1 MVAGGNMKG
10 NEMKK
15 LVKILVGLV
24 VVVVV
29 LALAAVL
36 TLPMTIGP
44 IVKTAASVGG
54 PKALGV
60 PVSVGDVKL
69 SPLAGSLVIS
79 QVKVGNPQGY
89 SDKNAFEVEKVEIGL
104 DIKSL
109 RSDTIL
115 VKKIQI
121 DAPGIVFETKD
132 GKSNFDAML
141 ANAKKSSDE
150 EKAKTEKE
158 KKPGKK
164 VVIEEF
170 SLNDAKVSYASS
182 LTLGKAVTLPL
193 PSVSLHDIGKASG
206 GITFVEAVAEI
217 IKSVLGGLTQA
228 VTGVAGT
235 AGDLLKGVG
244 GSAADAAK
252 GVEKALKD
260 VGGTAG
266 DAVKGLSGAL
276 KGDAADG
283 SAGDTVKDAG
293 EALKD
298 AGGAAGDAVKDAAGS
313 LKKLNPFKK

>member
-1 MVAGGNMKG
+1 
-10 NEMKK
+10 MKK

-115 VKKIQI
+115 VRKILI

-150 EKAKTEKE
+150 EKAKPEKE
-158 KKPGKK
+158 KTPGKK

-170 SLNDAKVSYASS
+170 SLNGAKVSYASN
-182 LTLGKAVTLPL
+182 LTLGKAVMLPL
-193 PSVSLHDIGKASG
+193 PSVTLHDIGKASG
-206 GITFVEAVAEI
+206 GVTFVEAVTEI
-217 IKSVLGGLTQA
+217 IKSVLGGITQM
-228 VTGVAGT
+228 VAGAAGA
-235 AGDLLKGVG
+235 AGDLLQGVG
-244 GSAADAAK
+244 NATGDVVK
-252 GVEKALKD
+252 GASDALKD
-260 VGGTAG
+260 VSGAAG

-276 KGDAADG
+276 KGAGDAADG
-283 SAGDTVKDAG
+283 SAGDAVKSAG

-298 AGGAAGDAVKDAAGS
+298 AGGAASDAVKDAAGN

>member
-1 MVAGGNMKG
+1 
-10 NEMKK
+10 MKK
-15 LVKILVGLV
+15 LGKILVGIV
-24 VVVVV
+24 ITVVV
-29 LALAAVL
+29 LLLVVIL

-60 PVSVGDVKL
+60 SVSVEDVKL

-89 SDKNAFEVEKVEIGL
+89 SDKDAFAVEKIEIGL

-109 RSDTIL
+109 MSDTIL

-121 DAPGIVFETKD
+121 DAPAILFERKD

-141 ANAKKSSDE
+141 ANVKKSSEE

-170 SLNDAKVSYASS
+170 SLNNAKVAYASG
-182 LTLGKAVTLPL
+182 LTLGQAVTLPL
-193 PSVSLHDIGKASG
+193 PSLTLRDIGKASG
-206 GITFVEAVAEI
+206 GATFVEALTEI
-217 IKSVLGGLTQA
+217 LNAMLGGLTNI
-228 VTGVAGT
+228 VTGVTGA
-235 AGDLLKGVG
+235 AGDVLKGVG
-244 GSAADAAK
+244 DVAGDVAK
-252 GVEKALKD
+252 GA
-260 VGGTAG
+260 GG
-266 DAVKGLSGAL
+266 
-276 KGDAADG
+276 
-283 SAGDTVKDAG
+283 
-293 EALKD
+293 ALKD
-298 AGGAAGDAVKDAAGS
+298 AGSAAGDALKGVGGAAGDAAKASKEAVKDAADS